1 MGDRVQP
8 GVAGGKMG
16 GGRQVYE
23 AENEEESKM
32 GALERARGALGV
44 LRLRWLRRVQRKG
57 FVLTIREPST
67 AR

>member
-1 MGDRVQP
+1 
-8 GVAGGKMG
+8 MG